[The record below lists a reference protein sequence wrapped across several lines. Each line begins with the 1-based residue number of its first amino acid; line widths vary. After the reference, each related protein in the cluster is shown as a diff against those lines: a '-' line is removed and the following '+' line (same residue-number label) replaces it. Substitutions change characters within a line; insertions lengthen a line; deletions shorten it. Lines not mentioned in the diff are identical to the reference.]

1 MAYVPPNSVIKLL
14 ADVPID
20 SSFDHTL
27 WFESS
32 NAQYNYF
39 NSKAIRDFTNVTYV
53 RKGRGYIK
61 VEAPAD
67 QLYACNYMMYQNT
80 SYGNKWF
87 YAFCQ
92 VEYVND
98 ATSAVYFTIDPLQTW
113 FFEMQLG
120 QCFVEREHSTTDN
133 IGENL
138 VPENLETGEYMI
150 TDQYVPDLGSMEI
163 CVLATFL
170 YQPPT
175 GTETRGTIID
185 TGGMVYDG
193 VYSGV
198 WYNHWNFNDAGVSNV
213 NTLIIDATRE
223 GKADG
228 ILSIILC
235 PSFFFPIADQTYD
248 AFDPVESTFTAITR
262 SLTFDGYVPKNNK
275 LFTAPYMSMVVKTPT
290 NMAEFG
296 YEYFR
301 NPNAP
306 QFKMSG
312 TFGGSP
318 SILLEPLDYKSDKIY
333 SGQAITENYFEGIT
347 LDGFPMC
354 SFNIDTYKAWLA
366 QNGASLIVNG
376 ALAAA
381 SLGMTIAKGI
391 MTSGY
396 SSSGMLYPTATELQ
410 GPPQFPGMSLNSG
423 EVQGPPQYLGSQPT
437 TSFNPSASGLIGS
450 LGAIGNIVA
459 QMYQHSILP
468 NTAKGSPNANSQ
480 FTAGRLNF
488 YFCTKYIRPEFAKII
503 DQYFDRFG
511 YACHQI
517 KVPNIH
523 ARRRWTYTKTV
534 GCQVHGN
541 LPADAVKAIQ
551 AIFDNGITFWADIA
565 NFGNYSLNNDVI
577 TTP

>member
-1 MAYVPPNSVIKLL
+1 MAYVPPNSIIKLL

-27 WFESS
+27 WFESA
-32 NAQYNYF
+32 NAQYTYF
-39 NSKAIRDFTNVTYV
+39 NSKAVRTFTNVSYV

-98 ATSAVYFTIDPLQTW
+98 NTSAVTFKIDNIQSWL
-113 FFEMQLG
+113 FEFKDNMG
-120 QCFVEREHSTTDN
+120 QCFIERQHSETDE
-133 IGENL
+133 IGDNL

-150 TDQYVPDLGSMEI
+150 TDQYVPDLGAMEI

-175 GTETRGTIID
+175 GTATQGTIID
-185 TGGMVYDG
+185 TPGMVYDG

-198 WYNHWNFNDAGVSNV
+198 WYNHWVFNDTGVMNV
-213 NTLIIDATRE
+213 NNLISDATRE

-228 ILSIILC
+228 ILTIILC
-235 PSFFFPIADQTYD
+235 PSFFFPVATQTYD

-262 SLTFDGYVPKNNK
+262 SLTFDGYIPKNNK
-275 LFTAPYMSMVVKTPT
+275 LFTSPYMSMVVKTPT
-290 NMAEFG
+290 NMAEYG
-296 YEYFR
+296 YEYFKY
-301 NPNAP
+301 PSAP
-306 QFKMSG
+306 QFKMTG

-318 SILLEPLDYKSDKIY
+318 SILLEPLNYKSDKVY
-333 SGQAITENYFEGIT
+333 TGQDITQNYMEGIT

-354 SFNIDTYKAWLA
+354 SFNVDTYKAWLA

-376 ALAAA
+376 ALAVGG
-381 SLGMTIAKGI
+381 LVGTLI
-391 MTSGY
+391 SGY
-396 SSSGMLYPTATELQ
+396 
-410 GPPQFPGMSLNSG
+410 NSG
-423 EVQGPPQYLGSQPT
+423 GAGIETYPVVSGSNMQVTGYNSYVVDQPA
-437 TSFNPSASGLIGS
+437 SFAPSGTGLMGS
-450 LGAIGNIVA
+450 LGAIGNIAA

-480 FTAGRLNF
+480 FVAGRLNF
-488 YFCTKYIRPEFAKII
+488 YFCTRYIRPEFAKII
-503 DQYFDRFG
+503 DDYFSRFG
-511 YACHQI
+511 YASHQI
-517 KVPNIH
+517 KTPNIH
-523 ARRRWTYTKTV
+523 ARERWTYIKTI
-534 GCQVHGN
+534 GCQIHGN
-541 LPADAVKAIQ
+541 VPADATAEIQ
-551 AIFDNGITFWADIA
+551 RIFDNGITFWADTT
-565 NFGNYSLNNDVI
+565 NFGNYSLSNSI
-577 TTP
+577 ILTPVTP